1 MEIDELIVKLKEIIS
16 HVEEFEECRKH
27 NTIDQLIFEAMEE
40 YHLFKQKE
48 SQPTEIAIDCN
59 HESISQKQIRC
70 SVCERCG
77 EIIEVDV

>member
-1 MEIDELIVKLKEIIS
+1 
-16 HVEEFEECRKH
+16 
-27 NTIDQLIFEAMEE
+27 MEE